1 MTRLRRLTGDAR
13 LIGLQAEQSGQQSN
27 RFFLDVRWQPLK
39 VRVAQRRMKQSRLR
53 DSWSTS
59 GPSHQHL
66 LP

>member
-39 VRVAQRRMKQSRLR
+39 VRVAQRRMK
-53 DSWSTS
+53 
-59 GPSHQHL
+59 
-66 LP
+66 